1 MTRLSIQISD
11 DLKATLDARAAE
23 AGCTLEGYVESLV
36 QSEAKMI
43 DYTAP
48 SHLHCQSRQQL
59 EKLALEGLAS
69 PTREMV
75 SGDWDQLRE
84 QLIKQHTKME

>member
-1 MTRLSIQISD
+1 L
-11 DLKATLDARAAE
+11 
-23 AGCTLEGYVESLV
+23 
-36 QSEAKMI
+36 I

-48 SHLHCQSRQQL
+48 SHLRCQSRQQL

-69 PTREMV
+69 PAREMV
-75 SGDWDQLRE
+75 PDDWDQLRE